1 MRTAR
6 AIVVGLLVL
15 GMTCVLLAVLS
26 YTVLVQIQTFS
37 AHLEVSAALQPLQ
50 QTEPADGLEFKERL
64 RTVREQLE
72 KIDTSM
78 AFIKYQKAVRTL
90 KGRFDV
96 MIREVERIPDESSSL
111 SSLTLFVA
119 KRMVDGEKS
128 GVFEPFLRAR
138 EEFDESRME
147 LEEAVWYF

>member
-15 GMTCVLLAVLS
+15 GMACVLLAVLS

-37 AHLEVSAALQPLQ
+37 A
-50 QTEPADGLEFKERL
+50 
-64 RTVREQLE
+64 
-72 KIDTSM
+72 
-78 AFIKYQKAVRTL
+78 
-90 KGRFDV
+90 
-96 MIREVERIPDESSSL
+96 PDESSSL

-138 EEFDESRME
+138 EEFHESRME